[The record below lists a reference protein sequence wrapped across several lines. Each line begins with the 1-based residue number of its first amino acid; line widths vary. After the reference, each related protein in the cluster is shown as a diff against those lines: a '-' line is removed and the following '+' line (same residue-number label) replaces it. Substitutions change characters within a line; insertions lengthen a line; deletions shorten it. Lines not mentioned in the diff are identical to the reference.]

1 MARGGRKRRGGA
13 TRWLSATG
21 LLCFGAVI
29 GVLLGAILDGP
40 RMLVRR
46 WTEEV
51 QVLELPTPKIES
63 PTLDEFNAL
72 QAKTAPSPSLPP
84 APTPQKQADPSQP
97 VASAPTRSASPEKL
111 IAEIRQRKAEP
122 VALPT
127 SPPEAQ
133 PETPP
138 EVRSVPTS
146 AGRSGPVV
154 QVAAFRDASA
164 AETLVQRLR
173 RAGYDAYLS
182 DQRADGSNKYRVR
195 VQPPPGGSV
204 KKLAKTLEERG
215 YGVWVTS
222 E

>member
-1 MARGGRKRRGGA
+1 MARGGPKRRGGA

-51 QVLELPTPKIES
+51 QVLELPTPTIES
-63 PTLDEFNAL
+63 PSLDEFNAL
-72 QAKTAPSPSLPP
+72 QAKTAPSPSPPP
-84 APTPQKQADPSQP
+84 APERQKQADPSQP

-111 IAEIRQRKAEP
+111 IAEIRERKAER

-127 SPPEAQ
+127 SPPEA
-133 PETPP
+133 PSEILP

-195 VQPPPGGSV
+195 VQPPAGGSV

>member
-1 MARGGRKRRGGA
+1 MARGGQKRRGGA

-63 PTLDEFNAL
+63 PSLDEFNAL
-72 QAKTAPSPSLPP
+72 QAKTAPSPSPPP
-84 APTPQKQADPSQP
+84 APEPQKQADPSQP

-111 IAEIRQRKAEP
+111 IAEIRERKAEP

-127 SPPEAQ
+127 SL

-182 DQRADGSNKYRVR
+182 DQRADGSN
-195 VQPPPGGSV
+195 
-204 KKLAKTLEERG
+204 
-215 YGVWVTS
+215 
-222 E
+222 